1 MPAKTKNASSSSQ
14 LSRFMRKRLDETLG
28 ILLIGLAASM
38 VIALFTY
45 DPLDPSLNTAR
56 AAGNIHNYI
65 GPIGAYFADIFLQA
79 FGLASYLLPLV
90 LTGWGVHLFKHQKFE
105 AMPGRLL
112 ALIIGV
118 LTAAYMLSIIPCPH
132 AWHMHTGLGG
142 AAGDVFLTFT
152 YNALHPLIGQ
162 ATKPLIGLTA
172 FAATF
177 ALITVS
183 TFLSM
188 RQVLRNLSTLL
199 VFIATL
205 IWTPFHSLWKAFRT
219 PKNQDFIEPK
229 KIKRQKKAP
238 TEPPLYTEE
247 EIPPFDDPMDQQPE
261 MSSARIAMPSA
272 ASAPPKTSPKRAAPV
287 KKGDYHIPD
296 TDLIH
301 QPKNQDTQKVDH
313 DSLAQTATA
322 LEAVLQDFGVKG
334 EIVKVHPG
342 PVVTLY
348 ELIPSPGTKSSR
360 VISLS
365 DDIARSLS
373 ATSVRIAV
381 IPGKNAIGIEL
392 PNDTRQTVYMREM
405 LDATSYHD
413 SPAKLPLIMGKNIG
427 GEPIVVDLARMPH
440 LLMAGTTG
448 SGKSVAINTMIL
460 SLLFRY
466 TPQECRLIMVDP
478 KMLELSV
485 YEGIPHLLAPVV
497 TDPKKA
503 IVALRWAVR
512 EMENRYKAMS
522 KLGVRNIEG
531 YNARI
536 AEAEASGEDLK
547 RQVQTGFDAETGQP
561 TYEEEELS
569 FEKLPY
575 IVVIVDEL
583 ADLMLVA
590 GKEIEGAIQRLAQM
604 ARAAG
609 IHLIVATQ
617 RPSVDVITGTIKAN
631 FPTRVSFMV
640 TSKIDSRTILGEGG
654 AENLL
659 GQGDML
665 YMAGGGRITRIHGP
679 FVKDQDVEKVVT
691 YLKKQ
696 GSPQYVEAVTEA
708 DDENNPF
715 EAPSGGKSGD
725 ELYDRAVAV
734 VLKHKKASTSFVQRQ
749 LQLGYNRAANLI
761 ERMESEGLISA
772 PNHAGKREILGGSDF
787 E

>member
-1 MPAKTKNASSSSQ
+1 MPAKTKNTPSSTP
-14 LSRFMRKRLDETLG
+14 LSRFMRNRLDETIG
-28 ILLIGLAASM
+28 ALLIGLGMAM
-38 VIALFTY
+38 TVALLTY

-56 AAGNIHNYI
+56 TATAINNYV
-65 GPIGAYFADIFLQA
+65 GPIGAYFADLLLQA
-79 FGLASYLLPLV
+79 FGLSSYLLPLV
-90 LTGWGVHLFKHQKFE
+90 MGAWGAHLMKHRKFD

-112 ALIIGV
+112 ALIMGILSGT
-118 LTAAYMLSIIPCPH
+118 LMLSVLPSPSI
-132 AWHMHTGLGG
+132 WHMHTGLGG
-142 AAGDVFLTFT
+142 AAGDVFYRFFTQFLGSSLGEAPKILVGLIAFSMTFTLITIASFLTFKGVI
-152 YNALHPLIGQ
+152 NAFK
-162 ATKPLIGLTA
+162 AGLV
-172 FAATF
+172 F
-177 ALITVS
+177 VG
-183 TFLSM
+183 
-188 RQVLRNLSTLL
+188 TLL
-199 VFIATL
+199 WI
-205 IWTPFHSLWKAFRT
+205 PFHSLFKAFGT
-219 PKNQDFIEPK
+219 SKSQDYIAA
-229 KIKRQKKAP
+229 KRPQRKPLKVDS
-238 TEPPLYTEE
+238 EDVFDDDPPLFQDDFDEVD
-247 EIPPFDDPMDQQPE
+247 PPL
-261 MSSARIAMPSA
+261 SARIEVPT
-272 ASAPPKTSPKRAAPV
+272 SAPQKAAPRPTKPV
-287 KKGDYHIPD
+287 KIGDYHLPESS
-296 TDLIH
+296 LIH
-301 QPKNQDTQKVDH
+301 QPKSQEIQTVDQDA
-313 DSLAQTATA
+313 LAQTATD

-373 ATSVRIAV
+373 AISVRIAV
-381 IPGKNAIGIEL
+381 IPGKNAIGIEI
-392 PNDTRQTVYMREM
+392 PNEKRQTVYMREM
-405 LDATSYHD
+405 IESATYHD
-413 SPAKLPLIMGKNIG
+413 SQSKLPLIMGKDIG
-427 GEPIVVDLARMPH
+427 GKPIVVDLARMPH

-460 SLLFRY
+460 SLLYRY

-512 EMENRYKAMS
+512 EMENRYKSMS

-536 AEAEASGEDLK
+536 AEAEKNGENLK

-561 TYEEEELS
+561 AYEEEQLG
-569 FEKLPY
+569 FDKLPY

-679 FVKDQDVEKVVT
+679 FVQDQDVEKVVT
-691 YLKKQ
+691 FLKKQ
-696 GSPQYVEAVTEA
+696 GSPQYVEAVTEC
-708 DDENNPF
+708 EEENPF
-715 EAPSGGKSGD
+715 EASLGGDSGD
-725 ELYDRAVAV
+725 ELYDRAVSV

-761 ERMESEGLISA
+761 ERMEREGLISE
-772 PNHAGKREILGGSDF
+772 PNHAGKREIIGGGDHG
-787 E
+787 